1 MSFLDWL
8 LNQAKSSSQMSDREL
23 QNKLNRGVGKNTGED
38 IATRASYVRAG
49 LNRGITADQD
59 KKNK

>member
-38 IATRASYVRAG
+38 IATRASYVREG
-49 LNRGITADQD
+49 LSRGITADQD
-59 KKNK
+59 KKK